1 MIAKGN
7 THNSGARL
15 AAYVLKTKP
24 GERVEMGEVRGF
36 ASNDIREAFRSVDAM
51 AVGTQCEKPLF
62 HAQVRCPD
70 GEHLSREQW
79 QHVANRIESK
89 LGLAGQA
96 RAITFHI
103 NEQTGDAHMHV
114 GWSRIEEETMTAKN
128 LAFFKFRLKEVSR
141 ELETELGL
149 TPVTNHRERPDMAP
163 THDEDEQARRLGVD
177 IHTVRGNI
185 RECWERSDNGHSFA
199 AALAGE
205 GLTLAKGERRDF
217 IVIDQEGGIHALGKR
232 ILGSTAGEV
241 RARCADLDR
250 ESLPTVEQAREQST
264 VMRDARAANLAWEDA
279 LAKGA
284 ITKEKIEG
292 RFAEPARHFFEA
304 QGLGGE
310 KPLTPADLNAWYAS
324 LDHAA
329 GHDVEH
335 VAAMGVSPQ
344 HEPDAPAARPEDTE
358 TRQIE
363 RNGSTLDLGG
373 AVGGIIGAV
382 AEAGSAISAMG
393 ALFGLDKPAPP
404 QSNEEAQARREV
416 RDRRA
421 IAYEKASED
430 RSYAQQVDTQER
442 ERKERE
448 AEERERARK
457 RRYDRQL

>member
-36 ASNDIREAFRSVDAM
+36 APNDIREAFRSVDAM

-114 GWSRIEEETMTAKN
+114 GWSRIDEETMTAKN
-128 LAFFKFRLKEVSR
+128 LAFFKLRLKEVSR

-149 TPVTNHRERPDMAP
+149 TPVINHRERLDMAP
-163 THDEDEQARRLGVD
+163 TRDEDEQARRLGVD

-199 AALAGE
+199 AALAE
-205 GLTLAKGERRDF
+205 QGLTLAKGERRDF

-250 ESLPTVEQAREQST
+250 ESLPNVEQAREQST
-264 VMRDARAANLAWEDA
+264 VMRDARAASLAWEDA

-284 ITKEKIEG
+284 IAKEKIEG
-292 RFAEPARHFFEA
+292 RFAEPAPHFFEA
-304 QGLGGE
+304 QGLGE
-310 KPLTPADLNAWYAS
+310 KPLTAADLNF
-324 LDHAA
+324 DHAA
-329 GHDVEH
+329 RHAVEH
-335 VAAMGVSPQ
+335 IAAMGASPQ
-344 HEPDAPAARPEDTE
+344 REPDAPAARPDDTE
-358 TRQIE
+358 ARQVE
-363 RNGSTLDLGG
+363 RDGSTLNLGG
-373 AVGGIIGAV
+373 AVGGIMGAV
-382 AEAGSAISAMG
+382 VEAGSAISAIG